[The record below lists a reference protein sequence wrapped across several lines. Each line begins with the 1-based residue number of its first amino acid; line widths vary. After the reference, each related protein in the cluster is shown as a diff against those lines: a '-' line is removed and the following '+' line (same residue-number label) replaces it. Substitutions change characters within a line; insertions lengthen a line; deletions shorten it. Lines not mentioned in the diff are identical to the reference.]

1 MPMTLKQNA
10 RVFRLRNIV
19 LRNQMRI
26 IHDLTEWRQF
36 RNQIPAAQSLG
47 FVPTMGALHKGHLS
61 LMERSKAENSLTIV
75 SIFVNPTQFN
85 RPDDLTHYPRPMDAD
100 LALLKKT
107 GVDICILPDADAIY
121 NDNYRYQL
129 IENTLSQSMEGKHRP
144 GHFTGVLT
152 VVMKLLNLVKPTRV
166 YFGEKDYQ
174 QFQLIHDMA
183 DAFFMEVDVRA
194 CPTIRE
200 PSGLACSSRNLRLTP
215 KQRELADQFAKLF
228 HQPLPL
234 NEILTQLKA
243 LEIDVDYLEEHN
255 GRRFAAVH
263 IGDVRLIDNYAS
275 L

>member
-1 MPMTLKQNA
+1 
-10 RVFRLRNIV
+10 
-19 LRNQMRI
+19 
-26 IHDLTEWRQF
+26 
-36 RNQIPAAQSLG
+36 
-47 FVPTMGALHKGHLS
+47 
-61 LMERSKAENSLTIV
+61 
-75 SIFVNPTQFN
+75 
-85 RPDDLTHYPRPMDAD
+85 
-100 LALLKKT
+100 
-107 GVDICILPDADAIY
+107 
-121 NDNYRYQL
+121 
-129 IENTLSQSMEGKHRP
+129 MEGKHRP

-183 DAFFMEVDVRA
+183 DAFFMDVDVRA

-234 NEILTQLKA
+234 NKILTQLKA
-243 LEIDVDYLEEHN
+243 REIDVDYLEEHN